1 MSLGKRTEKVEDG
14 VGWRQAIGI
23 EKVVDGV
30 RQGGA
35 RQIRLAWRGD
45 GRGSEEANGV
55 VMCSQVKGIT

>member
-1 MSLGKRTEKVEDG
+1 MDG
-14 VGWRQAIGI
+14 VERRQAIGI

-30 RQGGA
+30 SQGGA
-35 RQIRLAWRGD
+35 RQSRLAWKGD